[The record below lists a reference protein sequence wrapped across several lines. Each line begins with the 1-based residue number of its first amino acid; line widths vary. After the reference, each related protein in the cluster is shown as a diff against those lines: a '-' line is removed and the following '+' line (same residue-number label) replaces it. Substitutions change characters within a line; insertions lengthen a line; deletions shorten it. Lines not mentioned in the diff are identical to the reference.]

1 MPKERSKNSFYESYN
16 DIKVSL
22 SLFRDNW
29 RPFIQT
35 QVLALL
41 VLLIFFIFMALL
53 MVTQTLFMFTRL
65 KTPGPSREIRLKV
78 PLNISPAPRIPFFMS
93 LLPIISFY
101 LTLTAII
108 VFYIFI
114 MTNFGLAR
122 DIIVSGDQF
131 TEFENSFHYF
141 KKNFINYGV
150 MSLLILFSP
159 ILLITFFSNIP
170 LLQVYIPVFRISDQE
185 SIIGYYKLFFFQY
198 SLLVF
203 FSLSLVN
210 ISGERTLKESIKRN
224 FNLLLK
230 YPKRI
235 MTSWIICFLILLLPL
250 MGINL
255 LSIIVSR
262 LALSEFFWFIGIL
275 LLVLNI
281 SMVSLCYPLISL
293 IATRIHVTTSQ
304 NKAL

>member
-1 MPKERSKNSFYESYN
+1 
-16 DIKVSL
+16 
-22 SLFRDNW
+22 
-29 RPFIQT
+29 
-35 QVLALL
+35 
-41 VLLIFFIFMALL
+41 
-53 MVTQTLFMFTRL
+53 
-65 KTPGPSREIRLKV
+65 
-78 PLNISPAPRIPFFMS
+78 MS
-93 LLPIISFY
+93 
-101 LTLTAII
+101 
-108 VFYIFI
+108 
-114 MTNFGLAR
+114 NFGLAH

-131 TEFENSFHYF
+131 TEFVNSFRYF
-141 KKNFINYGV
+141 KKNFFNYGF
-150 MSLLILFSP
+150 MTLIILFSP
-159 ILLITFFSNIP
+159 ILLISFNSRIP
-170 LLQVYIPVFRISDQE
+170 LLPVFMPVFRITDQE
-185 SIIGYYKLFFFQY
+185 SFIGYYTLFFFQY
-198 SLLVF
+198 FLLVF

-210 ISGERTLKESIKRN
+210 ISGERTLKESFKRN